1 MVPRIDKANSTISSF
16 SPVDHTL
23 QVNFQEREP
32 FLLQCASMD
41 IPDLC
46 SNRFEKA
53 LLLNSND
60 DAKTRMICSQEGE
73 NGIECLHIKFI
84 LGEDVIESR
93 TTQKQEENAEYM
105 SESRTTQK

>member
-1 MVPRIDKANSTISSF
+1 
-16 SPVDHTL
+16 
-23 QVNFQEREP
+23 
-32 FLLQCASMD
+32 LLQCASMD

-73 NGIECLHIKFI
+73 NGIECLHIKFT
-84 LGEDVIESR
+84 LDEDVIESR